1 MTRARLEA
9 RDERDEDATRV
20 GKNVAIVVFAAGVV
34 ASSGVATADGDVIP
48 SAGTPTE
55 TPETT
60 YTPPTPSLP
69 QPTENALDAYEAATR
84 SGGNSKTAKSLV
96 SKGSSGKKSGFDA
109 RGKDKRGGPPAGV
122 LAAAPAVLG
131 FGGFA
136 AFKALSGGSSEDDDE
151 EDAPRVKA
159 RPPKI
164 EPPKVEPSR
173 AVAPPPSERDEPKME
188 MPKMEMPKIGVPKM
202 EMPKMEMPR
211 VEMPRVEMPKVE
223 MPKVEMPKVPSVDAG
238 KKRLPPDAKRENFP
252 SRAEIWAAEDA
263 AEAAEEERRAREA
276 AADAEDVEEEDEEED
291 DEEEDDEEDEYEEE
305 EYEEDEEEEVAE
317 IEGDEDA
324 DEDVDADDV
333 EQLRAM
339 ARETE
344 KTERA
349 ALRTERE
356 IIKAERADARRAAK
370 EARRAER
377 KAKKAERAAARRVT
391 RREAARNRSEDESDT
406 AERKAREKELIKR
419 ERERILAQKSE
430 LAEEKRAQREAEK
443 AARADAR
450 ARRQEERRRQD
461 AERRAE
467 REAKLAERRAE
478 REERAAAKAL
488 LRKTGTQ
495 RVDRNIKKSERS
507 NTQLFK
513 VVPPVAR
520 TQRMGESADASDE
533 ATLPRNFPTIAS
545 LEGLTME
552 EKLAVADEADAFAER
567 LAKKAEAAEKFASG
581 SVTSVLFFLKPGFV
595 KQAERASEVAEL
607 AAVRAQQVRAAAEK
621 KQGGVGGII
630 AGITALLVIG
640 GGGAAVLLNGD
651 GPSLDVPAPNTIKIQ
666 KRSEPSPLASQTQ
679 EAPKLRDLEAME
691 AMEKLNAGEMDATD
705 LYDQMRR

>member
-20 GKNVAIVVFAAGVV
+20 GKNVAIGVFAAGVV

-48 SAGTPTE
+48 SAGTPTAP
-55 TPETT
+55 PETT
-60 YTPPTPSLP
+60 VAPPTPSLP

-96 SKGSSGKKSGFDA
+96 SKGSSGKKSRFDA

-173 AVAPPPSERDEPKME
+173 AVAPPPSEGDEPKME

-202 EMPKMEMPR
+202 
-211 VEMPRVEMPKVE
+211 E

-276 AADAEDVEEEDEEED
+276 AADAEDVEEEDEEEEY
-291 DEEEDDEEDEYEEE
+291 EEEDDEEDEYEEE

-621 KQGGVGGII
+621 KKGGVGGVI

>member
-1 MTRARLEA
+1 MTRARLET
-9 RDERDEDATRV
+9 RDESDEDATRV
-20 GKNVAIVVFAAGVV
+20 GKNVAIGVFAAGVV

-48 SAGTPTE
+48 SAGTPPAPTE
-55 TPETT
+55 TTVA
-60 YTPPTPSLP
+60 PPTLSLP

-96 SKGSSGKKSGFDA
+96 SKGSSGKKSRFDA

-151 EDAPRVKA
+151 DDAPRVKA

-173 AVAPPPSERDEPKME
+173 AVAPPPPKGDEPKIE

-202 EMPKMEMPR
+202 EMPK
-211 VEMPRVEMPKVE
+211 VEMPKME

-276 AADAEDVEEEDEEED
+276 AADAEDAGEEDEEED
-291 DEEEDDEEDEYEEE
+291 DEEEDDEEE
-305 EYEEDEEEEVAE
+305 EYEE
-317 IEGDEDA
+317 
-324 DEDVDADDV
+324 DDV

-356 IIKAERADARRAAK
+356 LLKAERADARRAAK

-377 KAKKAERAAARRVT
+377 KAKKAERAAARRVA
-391 RREAARNRSEDESDT
+391 RRAARNRSEDESDT

-430 LAEEKRAQREAEK
+430 LAEEKRARREAEK

-495 RVDRNIKKSERS
+495 RVDRNMKKSERS

-651 GPSLDVPAPNTIKIQ
+651 GPSLDVPAPNIIKIQ

>member
-1 MTRARLEA
+1 
-9 RDERDEDATRV
+9 
-20 GKNVAIVVFAAGVV
+20 
-34 ASSGVATADGDVIP
+34 
-48 SAGTPTE
+48 
-55 TPETT
+55 
-60 YTPPTPSLP
+60 
-69 QPTENALDAYEAATR
+69 
-84 SGGNSKTAKSLV
+84 
-96 SKGSSGKKSGFDA
+96 
-109 RGKDKRGGPPAGV
+109 
-122 LAAAPAVLG
+122 
-131 FGGFA
+131 
-136 AFKALSGGSSEDDDE
+136 
-151 EDAPRVKA
+151 
-159 RPPKI
+159 
-164 EPPKVEPSR
+164 
-173 AVAPPPSERDEPKME
+173 
-188 MPKMEMPKIGVPKM
+188 
-202 EMPKMEMPR
+202 
-211 VEMPRVEMPKVE
+211 
-223 MPKVEMPKVPSVDAG
+223 
-238 KKRLPPDAKRENFP
+238 
-252 SRAEIWAAEDA
+252 
-263 AEAAEEERRAREA
+263 
-276 AADAEDVEEEDEEED
+276 
-291 DEEEDDEEDEYEEE
+291 
-305 EYEEDEEEEVAE
+305 
-317 IEGDEDA
+317 
-324 DEDVDADDV
+324 
-333 EQLRAM
+333 M

-621 KQGGVGGII
+621 KKGGVGGVI

>member
-1 MTRARLEA
+1 MTRARLET
-9 RDERDEDATRV
+9 RDESDEDATRV
-20 GKNVAIVVFAAGVV
+20 GKNVAIGVFAAGVV

-96 SKGSSGKKSGFDA
+96 SKGSSGKKSRFDA
-109 RGKDKRGGPPAGV
+109 RGKDKRGGPPAGA

-173 AVAPPPSERDEPKME
+173 AVAPPPPKGDEPKME

-202 EMPKMEMPR
+202 EMPKM
-211 VEMPRVEMPKVE
+211 E

-276 AADAEDVEEEDEEED
+276 AADAEDAEEEDEEEEYEEED

-305 EYEEDEEEEVAE
+305 DDEEDEYEE
-317 IEGDEDA
+317 
-324 DEDVDADDV
+324 DDV

-356 IIKAERADARRAAK
+356 LLKAERADARRAAK

-377 KAKKAERAAARRVT
+377 KAKKAERAAARRVA
-391 RREAARNRSEDESDT
+391 RRAARNRSEDESDT

-430 LAEEKRAQREAEK
+430 LAEEKRARREAEK

-495 RVDRNIKKSERS
+495 RVDRNMKKSERS

-651 GPSLDVPAPNTIKIQ
+651 GPSLDVPAPNIIKIQ

>member
-20 GKNVAIVVFAAGVV
+20 GKNVVIGVFAAGVV

-48 SAGTPTE
+48 SAGTPTAP
-55 TPETT
+55 PETT
-60 YTPPTPSLP
+60 VAPPTPSLP

-96 SKGSSGKKSGFDA
+96 SKGSSGKKSRFDA

-173 AVAPPPSERDEPKME
+173 AVAPPPSEGDEPKME

-202 EMPKMEMPR
+202 EMPKM
-211 VEMPRVEMPKVE
+211 E

-276 AADAEDVEEEDEEED
+276 AADAEDVEEEDEEEEY
-291 DEEEDDEEDEYEEE
+291 EEEDDEEDEYEEE

-495 RVDRNIKKSERS
+495 RVDRNMKKSERS

-520 TQRMGESADASDE
+520 TQRMGESADESDE

-651 GPSLDVPAPNTIKIQ
+651 GPSLDVPAPNIIKIQ

>member
-1 MTRARLEA
+1 MTRARLET
-9 RDERDEDATRV
+9 RDESDEDATRV
-20 GKNVAIVVFAAGVV
+20 GKNVAIGVFAAGVV

-48 SAGTPTE
+48 SAGTPPAPTE
-55 TPETT
+55 TTVA
-60 YTPPTPSLP
+60 PPTLSLP

-96 SKGSSGKKSGFDA
+96 SKGSSGKKSRFDA
-109 RGKDKRGGPPAGV
+109 RGKDKRDGPPAGV
-122 LAAAPAVLG
+122 LAAAPVVLG

-151 EDAPRVKA
+151 DDAPRVKA

-173 AVAPPPSERDEPKME
+173 AVAPPPPKGDEPKME

-202 EMPKMEMPR
+202 EMPKMEMPK
-211 VEMPRVEMPKVE
+211 VEMPKVEMPKVE

-276 AADAEDVEEEDEEED
+276 AADAEDAEEEDEEEEYEEED

-305 EYEEDEEEEVAE
+305 DDEEDEYEE
-317 IEGDEDA
+317 
-324 DEDVDADDV
+324 DDV

-356 IIKAERADARRAAK
+356 LLKAERADARRAAK

-377 KAKKAERAAARRVT
+377 KAKKAERAAARRVA
-391 RREAARNRSEDESDT
+391 RRAARNRSEDESDT

-430 LAEEKRAQREAEK
+430 LAEEKRARREAEK

-495 RVDRNIKKSERS
+495 RVDRNMKKSERS

-651 GPSLDVPAPNTIKIQ
+651 GPSLDVPAPNIIKIQ

>member
-1 MTRARLEA
+1 MTRARLET
-9 RDERDEDATRV
+9 RDESDEDATRV
-20 GKNVAIVVFAAGVV
+20 GKNVAIGVFAAGVV

-48 SAGTPTE
+48 SAGTPPAPTE
-55 TPETT
+55 TTVA
-60 YTPPTPSLP
+60 PPTPSLP

-96 SKGSSGKKSGFDA
+96 SKGSSGKKSRFDA

-136 AFKALSGGSSEDDDE
+136 AFKALSGGLSEDDDE
-151 EDAPRVKA
+151 DDAPRVKA

-173 AVAPPPSERDEPKME
+173 AVAPPPPKGDEPKME

-202 EMPKMEMPR
+202 EMPKM
-211 VEMPRVEMPKVE
+211 E

-276 AADAEDVEEEDEEED
+276 AADAEDAEEEDEEEEYEEED

-305 EYEEDEEEEVAE
+305 DDEEDEYEE
-317 IEGDEDA
+317 
-324 DEDVDADDV
+324 DDV

-356 IIKAERADARRAAK
+356 LLKAERADARRAAK

-377 KAKKAERAAARRVT
+377 KAKKAERAAARRVA
-391 RREAARNRSEDESDT
+391 RRAARNRSEDESDT

-430 LAEEKRAQREAEK
+430 LAEEKRARREAEK

-495 RVDRNIKKSERS
+495 RVDRNMKKSERS

-651 GPSLDVPAPNTIKIQ
+651 GPSLDVPAPNIIKIQ